1 MSLRRG
7 CDKNED
13 VARAGPD
20 VRANLRV
27 PWSLLVAGT
36 RFVTR
41 FGDHKGPSN
50 GLGRRSP
57 AFARLAASEVIS
69 PLGDAMGTVA
79 LVLHLQ
85 RVEGTGTAVA
95 SVLVA
100 ESLPPLLSP
109 WLGAIADRYPARR
122 LLVVCALAQAAV
134 LVALAWWLP
143 GIVGLFGLALV
154 RAVFAAVAA
163 PAVGA
168 AVPSLVDDA
177 DLPAANSLLGGGR
190 ELGTIFGPAL
200 AGLLFAEAG
209 VRWVLAVDAIT
220 FLATVP
226 LFLALPL
233 EARPVAPEAGDSPTT
248 TVRADA
254 RAGMRELWGSPVLR
268 ALAIGFWLT
277 VLAAASDD
285 LVLVFLASETF
296 GAGPAATGLL
306 LAAASVG
313 LVAGLLAIAR
323 WGRTI
328 RPLAAVLAGFAV
340 TATGNLLTAAA
351 PFLGAAFATQVVRG
365 GGIALLEANI
375 RTFVQRNTPR
385 AMLGRVLANLY
396 GGVGV
401 AAAAGYVIGGP
412 LLDATSPRTMF
423 VLIGVAGLSAALV
436 ASLLVRGRDEGAP

>member
-1 MSLRRG
+1 MGRTVVTSPEDERGRRAPG
-7 CDKNED
+7 
-13 VARAGPD
+13 
-20 VRANLRV
+20 
-27 PWSLLVAGT
+27 LL
-36 RFVTR
+36 
-41 FGDHKGPSN
+41 
-50 GLGRRSP
+50 RRSP
-57 AFARLAASEVIS
+57 GFARLATTEVIS

-109 WLGAIADRYPARR
+109 WLGAIADRHAGRR

-134 LVALAWWLP
+134 LVVLASWLP
-143 GIVGLFGLALV
+143 GIAGLFGLALV
-154 RAVFAAVAA
+154 RALFAAVAE

-168 AVPSLVDDA
+168 AVPELVDDA

-200 AGLLFAEAG
+200 AGLLFASVG
-209 VRWVLAVDAIT
+209 VRWVLAVDAAT
-220 FLATVP
+220 FILTVP
-226 LFLALPL
+226 LFLTLPL
-233 EARPVAPEAGDSPTT
+233 VGRPRADDDDGASSPT

-254 RAGMRELWGSPVLR
+254 LAGMRQLWGAPVLR
-268 ALAIGFWLT
+268 ALAVGFWLA

-313 LVAGLLAIAR
+313 LVGGLLAVAR
-323 WGRTI
+323 WGRAI

-340 TATGNLLTAAA
+340 TALGNLLTAAA
-351 PFLGAAFATQVVRG
+351 PFVAAAFATQIVRG
-365 GGIALLEANI
+365 GGIALVEANI

-385 AMLGRVLANLY
+385 ALLGRVLSNLY

-423 VLIGVAGLSAALV
+423 VLIGTTGLV
-436 ASLLVRGRDEGAP
+436 AAGVAAVLVRGRDEGAP

>member
-1 MSLRRG
+1 MSG
-7 CDKNED
+7 
-13 VARAGPD
+13 
-20 VRANLRV
+20 
-27 PWSLLVAGT
+27 S
-36 RFVTR
+36 
-41 FGDHKGPSN
+41 GDHERATN
-50 GLGRRSP
+50 GTMLLRRSP
-57 AFARLAASEVIS
+57 GFARLAASEVIS

-109 WLGAIADRYPARR
+109 WLGALADRYAGRR

-134 LVALAWWLP
+134 VALLAVWLP
-143 GIVGLFGLALV
+143 GIAGLFVLALV
-154 RAVFAAVAA
+154 RALFAAVAA

-168 AVPSLVDDA
+168 AVPALVDDG

-200 AGLLFAEAG
+200 AGVLFGWAG
-209 VRWVLAVDAIT
+209 ARWVLAVDAAT
-220 FLATVP
+220 FLAVIP
-226 LFLALPL
+226 LLLSLPPL
-233 EARPVAPEAGDSPTT
+233 RPESVTSSTDIPTT

-254 RAGMRELWGSPVLR
+254 LAGMRELWRAPVLR

-285 LVLVFLASETF
+285 LVLVFLASDTL
-296 GAGPAATGLL
+296 GAGPAGTGML

-313 LVAGLLAIAR
+313 LVSGLVAVAR
-323 WGRTI
+323 WGRTL
-328 RPLAAVLAGFAV
+328 RPLSAVLAGFTV
-340 TATGNLLTAAA
+340 TALGNLLTAGA
-351 PFLGAAFATQVVRG
+351 PFLAAAFATQVVRG
-365 GGIALLEANI
+365 GGIALVEANI
-375 RTFVQRNTPR
+375 RTFVQRNAPR

-401 AAAAGYVIGGP
+401 AAASGYLLGGP
-412 LLDATSPRTMF
+412 LLDATSPRAMF
-423 VLIGVAGLSAALV
+423 VLIGAAGLLAAAV
-436 ASLLVRGRDEGAP
+436 AALLVRGRDEGAP

>member
-1 MSLRRG
+1 MSRSGDQKGSPNDARG
-7 CDKNED
+7 
-13 VARAGPD
+13 
-20 VRANLRV
+20 
-27 PWSLLVAGT
+27 LL
-36 RFVTR
+36 
-41 FGDHKGPSN
+41 
-50 GLGRRSP
+50 RRSP
-57 AFARLAASEVIS
+57 GFARLAGTEVIS

-109 WLGAIADRYPARR
+109 WLGALADRHAGRR

-134 LVALAWWLP
+134 VLALALWLP
-143 GIVGLFGLALV
+143 GLAGLFALAFV

-168 AVPSLVDDA
+168 AVPALVDDA

-200 AGLLFAEAG
+200 AGVLFAAAG
-209 VRWVLAVDAIT
+209 ARVVLALDAVT
-220 FLATVP
+220 FLVTVP
-226 LFLALPL
+226 LFLSLPL
-233 EARPVAPEAGDSPTT
+233 AGRAPSLDGDGGDTRSAST

-254 RAGMRELWGSPVLR
+254 LAGMRQLWRSPVLR
-268 ALAIGFWLT
+268 ALSLGFWLA
-277 VLAAASDD
+277 VLASSSDD
-285 LVLVFLASETF
+285 LVLVFLASEDL
-296 GAGPAATGLL
+296 GAGPAGTGLL
-306 LAAASVG
+306 LAAASAG
-313 LVAGLLAIAR
+313 LVVGLLAIAR
-323 WGRTI
+323 WGRAL
-328 RPLAAVLAGFAV
+328 RPLVAVLVGFAV
-340 TATGNLLTAAA
+340 TALGNLLTAAA
-351 PFLGAAFATQVVRG
+351 PVLAAAFATQVLRG
-365 GGIALLEANI
+365 GGIALVEANI

-423 VLIGVAGLSAALV
+423 VLIGVGGLLASAIA
-436 ASLLVRGRDEGAP
+436 ALLVRGRDEGAR

>member
-1 MSLRRG
+1 
-7 CDKNED
+7 
-13 VARAGPD
+13 
-20 VRANLRV
+20 
-27 PWSLLVAGT
+27 
-36 RFVTR
+36 
-41 FGDHKGPSN
+41 
-50 GLGRRSP
+50 
-57 AFARLAASEVIS
+57 
-69 PLGDAMGTVA
+69 MGTVA

-109 WLGAIADRYPARR
+109 WLGALADRYAGRR

-134 LVALAWWLP
+134 VVALALWLP
-143 GIVGLFGLALV
+143 GLVGLFVLALL

-200 AGLLFAEAG
+200 AGVLFGWAG
-209 VRWVLAVDAIT
+209 VRWVLLVDAAT
-220 FLATVP
+220 FVLTVP
-226 LFLALPL
+226 LFLSLPPL
-233 EARPVAPEAGDSPTT
+233 VAGATSVAAST
-248 TVRADA
+248 TVRSDA
-254 RAGMRELWGSPVLR
+254 LAGMRQLWGAPVLR
-268 ALAIGFWLT
+268 ALAVGFWLT
-277 VLAAASDD
+277 VLASASDD
-285 LVLVFLASETF
+285 LVLVFLAAETF

-306 LAAASVG
+306 LGGASVG
-313 LVAGLLAIAR
+313 LVVGLLAVAR
-323 WGRTI
+323 WGRAI
-328 RPLAAVLAGFAV
+328 RPLAAVLVGFAV
-340 TATGNLLTAAA
+340 TAFGNLLTAAT
-351 PFLGAAFATQVVRG
+351 PFLAAAFATQLVRG
-365 GGIALLEANI
+365 GGIALVEANI

-385 AMLGRVLANLY
+385 ALLGRVLANLY

-423 VLIGVAGLSAALV
+423 VLIGVAGLLAVALAA
-436 ASLLVRGRDEGAP
+436 LLVRGRDEGAP